1 MRERYLLGIDAGTTN
16 CKALLFDET
25 GQIAAAASAPTPLR
39 RPQPGWAE
47 HDADELWQVVAGLV
61 RRITDT
67 RPGLPIAGVAVA
79 SMAEA
84 GVLVDAAG
92 DALTPVIA
100 WFDARPAAWCERWI
114 ATHGRDATYAIAGVA
129 PRPIFGAF
137 KLQWLRDQM
146 PAAYRAAAHW
156 LHVADYL
163 AFRLCGVAATD
174 YSLATRS
181 MLLDQ
186 RARRWSDELIERAGL
201 RRTLFAALQPS
212 GTPLGS
218 ISAPAAAATG
228 LAVGTPVGVGGHDHV
243 CGALAAGVVAH
254 GACLDSMGTAESA
267 FVATEAPLLER
278 LTAGAEV
285 NLGSHVVRDRWYLMR
300 GVSSAGASIAWA
312 GRLLAGTAEPAHVT
326 LERLAGAAAP
336 GAGGVVFLPRI
347 TGGERGGFV
356 GLSAD
361 TAAPQLARAVYEGL
375 ACEWR
380 RCLGL
385 HEAALGTT
393 AGPITVIGGGARST
407 LWVQIKADVL
417 GRPLWLPDVSESVAL
432 GAALLAGMAAGVYAD
447 AIVAMAQITRRGRT
461 VEPDMAAH
469 AMYDERYHRVYLP
482 LHPALMPLHR
492 ALAD

>member
-1 MRERYLLGIDAGTTN
+1 MREPYLLGIDAGTTN
-16 CKALLFDET
+16 CKAFLFDGA
-25 GQIAAAASAPTPLR
+25 GQTVASASAPTPIR

-47 HDADELWQVVAGLV
+47 HDADDLWQVVAGLV
-61 RRITDT
+61 RRIAAGSAT
-67 RPGLPIAGVAVA
+67 RPIAGVAVA

-92 DALTPVIA
+92 RALTPMIA

-114 ATHGRDATYAIAGVA
+114 AAHGRDTTYAIAGVA

-146 PAAYRAAAHW
+146 PDAYRAAARW

-186 RARRWSDELIERAGL
+186 RTRCWSDGLIARAGL
-201 RRTLFAALQPS
+201 RRELFATLHPA
-212 GTPLGS
+212 GTRLGS
-218 ISAPAAAATG
+218 VSHAAAALTG
-228 LAVGTPVGVGGHDHV
+228 LPAGTPVGVGGHDHV

-278 LTAGAEV
+278 LTASAEV

-300 GVSSAGASIAWA
+300 GVSSAGASIEWA
-312 GRLLAGTAEPAHVT
+312 GRLLAGSTEPAHVA
-326 LERLAGAAAP
+326 LERLAGTAAP
-336 GAGGVVFLPRI
+336 GAGGALFLPRI
-347 TGGERGGFV
+347 TGGERGGFI

-361 TAAPQLARAVYEGL
+361 AAAPQLARAVYEGL

-385 HEAALGTT
+385 HEAALGAA
-393 AGPITVIGGGARST
+393 AGSITVIGGGARSA

-447 AIVAMAQITRRGRT
+447 AAAAMAQIVRRGRT
-461 VEPDMAAH
+461 VEPDMALH
-469 AMYDERYHRVYLP
+469 AMYDERYHRVYVP
-482 LHPALMPLHR
+482 LHPALLPLHR

>member
-1 MRERYLLGIDAGTTN
+1 MHEPHLLGIDAGTTN
-16 CKALLFDET
+16 CKAFLFDAT
-25 GQIAAAASAPTPLR
+25 GQIVASAHAPTPIR
-39 RPQPGWAE
+39 RPQAGWAE

-61 RRITDT
+61 RHITAASPT
-67 RPGLPIAGVAVA
+67 RLIAGVAVA

-84 GVLVDAAG
+84 GVLVDADGRARS
-92 DALTPVIA
+92 PMIA
-100 WFDARPAAWCERWI
+100 WFDARPAAWCERWV
-114 ATHGRDATYAIAGVA
+114 ATHGREATYAIAGVA

-137 KLQWLRDQM
+137 KLQWLRDEL
-146 PAAYRAAAHW
+146 PDAYRAATHW

-186 RARRWSDELIERAGL
+186 RNRRWSDELIDRAGL
-201 RRTLFAALQPS
+201 RRELFAPLQPA
-212 GTPLGS
+212 GTHLGTVHH
-218 ISAPAAAATG
+218 AAAAATG
-228 LAVGTPVGVGGHDHV
+228 LPVGTPVGVGGHDHV

-278 LTAGAEV
+278 LTASAEV

-312 GRLLAGTAEPAHVT
+312 GRLLAGTSEPAHVT
-326 LERLAGAAAP
+326 LERLAHAAAP
-336 GAGGVVFLPRI
+336 GAGGVLFLPRI
-347 TGGERGGFV
+347 TGGERGGFI

-361 TAAPQLARAVYEGL
+361 TSAPQLARAVYEGL
-375 ACEWR
+375 AYEWR

-385 HEAALGTT
+385 HEAALGAT
-393 AGPITVIGGGARST
+393 AGSITVIGGGARSA

-417 GRPLWLPDVSESVAL
+417 GRSLWLPDVSESVAL

-447 AIVAMAQITRRGRT
+447 AATAMAQVVRRGRT
-461 VEPDMAAH
+461 VEPDLTAH
-469 AMYDERYHRVYLP
+469 RMHDDRYHRGYLP

-492 ALAD
+492 ALTD